1 LGSLLILW
9 SGYVE
14 EGRWQALLGKVEW
27 REGKLVRMYCM
38 REESFSIKISLKVKE
53 I

>member
-1 LGSLLILW
+1 
-9 SGYVE
+9 VE